1 MSNAMF
7 YQLADELCAII
18 DSESIATGAVRI
30 TKTRNDGVTIT
41 YDTAMVYMGIV
52 SDIDYDI
59 LRRLLALHKRV
70 AELDESM
77 VIAVRTI
84 VSEMTNI
91 TYGTY
96 YLPCNKA
103 MYGMGVALVAKSM
116 DVLDELL
123 MSGAEAQDIV
133 NHFVLAYSQHYAHRE
148 QAYTVTE
155 ASETMGYLHHQ
166 SQVNAQQAEK
176 RRKLMNT
183 SSDALQ
189 VILQHGLSHL
199 PLDKVAAVKVC
210 DIPEGVEVLFDGKR
224 VWMGEPS
231 KIDLGTVMDVMKA
244 RHEGQHHEAYANQA
258 LSNAIT
264 ELFAKLNDPVNE
276 LSLRTNLHVGI
287 GPHMCMIWYKARLVD
302 RVLHTGLFDAERIAD
317 KLYRCHLLYD
327 DTTEQGSIHDS
338 VVAGVRRC
346 ALMYDIYMSPWSV
359 SVTSA
364 LPGQI
369 TVAVDGKTYY
379 NGPDDLIRTSVI
391 AQLLDIDARS
401 NGDRYVY
408 SQIITSAM
416 REMGSSGNHYGAD
429 GTLTPAMVANLSL
442 LCDHLNVIYN
452 DDASGYVIALTYP
465 DPDTPADPYHLAQ
478 VEMGSADEHDSHKN
492 VLSAFR
498 GNAQRVGNWL

>member
-7 YQLADELCAII
+7 YQMALAHSQLYVYIEEQA
-18 DSESIATGAVRI
+18 
-30 TKTRNDGVTIT
+30 
-41 YDTAMVYMGIV
+41 DTA
-52 SDIDYDI
+52 
-59 LRRLLALHKRV
+59 
-70 AELDESM
+70 
-77 VIAVRTI
+77 
-84 VSEMTNI
+84 
-91 TYGTY
+91 
-96 YLPCNKA
+96 
-103 MYGMGVALVAKSM
+103 
-116 DVLDELL
+116 
-123 MSGAEAQDIV
+123 
-133 NHFVLAYSQHYAHRE
+133 
-148 QAYTVTE
+148 TE
-155 ASETMGYLHHQ
+155 ASEAMEYLHHQ
-166 SQVNAQQAEK
+166 SQVNAQQTEK
-176 RRKLMNT
+176 RRRLMNT

-231 KIDLGTVMDVMKA
+231 KIDLVTVMDVIAA
-244 RHEGQHHEAYANQA
+244 RHEGQHHVTYVKQA
-258 LSNAIT
+258 LCNAIT

-276 LSLRTNLHVGI
+276 LSLRANSGVGTLIDMHV
-287 GPHMCMIWYKARLVD
+287 IWYKGRHVD
-302 RVLHTGLFDAERIAD
+302 RVPHIDLFDAEQIAD
-317 KLYRCHLLYD
+317 MLYRYHLHYG
-327 DTTEQGSIHDS
+327 DTAEQSSIHDS

-346 ALMYDIYMSPWSV
+346 ALMYDIYLSPWSV
-359 SVTSA
+359 SVTST

-391 AQLLDIDARS
+391 AQLLNIDARS

-429 GTLTPAMVANLSL
+429 GTLTPAMIANLSL

-452 DDASGYVIALTYP
+452 DDASGYAIALTYP
-465 DPDTPADPYHLAQ
+465 DPDIPADPYHLAQ
-478 VEMGSADEHDSHKN
+478 VEIGSADEHDSHKN